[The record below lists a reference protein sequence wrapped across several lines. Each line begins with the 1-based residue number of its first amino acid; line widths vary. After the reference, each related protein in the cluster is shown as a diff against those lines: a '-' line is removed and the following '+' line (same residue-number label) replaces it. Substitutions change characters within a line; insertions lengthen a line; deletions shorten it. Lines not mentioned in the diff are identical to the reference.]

1 MLAERLSP
9 AQRPHPLPLS
19 LPEDR
24 GQRCS
29 FAILLAQFKV
39 SRLLFSSMISSI
51 HHVVLDIWL
60 FAQAKKKKSIFT
72 TVSIVGISLGTL
84 STRQWVVTNS
94 TFNTIDDKALGLII
108 SYSGFTSFAQSPQ
121 NMSNDPFTV

>member
-1 MLAERLSP
+1 M
-9 AQRPHPLPLS
+9 QFCNFT
-19 LPEDR
+19 
-24 GQRCS
+24 CS
-29 FAILLAQFKV
+29 VQGFKV
-39 SRLLFSSMISSI
+39 ALFFDDLFNSSCRFGHLAFCPS
-51 HHVVLDIWL
+51 
-60 FAQAKKKKSIFT
+60 QKKKKSIFT

>member
-1 MLAERLSP
+1 
-9 AQRPHPLPLS
+9 
-19 LPEDR
+19 
-24 GQRCS
+24 
-29 FAILLAQFKV
+29 
-39 SRLLFSSMISSI
+39 MISSI